1 MKRPA
6 VGAAD
11 FARQLDRSNVN
22 SKIWFDLEWTAVGT
36 VGGKIPSDSAAS
48 RLPFI
53 NEAATT
59 REVRS

>member
-1 MKRPA
+1 MKRAA

-22 SKIWFDLEWTAVGT
+22 SKIWFDLERTAFA